1 MAEGHDTSP
10 RQQRC
15 ATRIEKK
22 TNGKEKKM
30 KEQTQE
36 QIQRVVLVMKKNERE
51 RMLYSD

>member
-10 RQQRC
+10 RRQRC

-22 TNGKEKKM
+22 PNEKEKKM
-30 KEQTQE
+30 EEQNKE

-51 RMLYSD
+51 RMLYSE